1 MRGIPFSDEDK
12 ESPDNDHLYKWGV
25 MYYNPD
31 DPAVLV
37 DKRFGTGMSF
47 NYARWQ
53 AKVFFGLVILILVG
67 SLALPVLLG

>member
-1 MRGIPFSDEDK
+1 
-12 ESPDNDHLYKWGV
+12 

-53 AKVFFGLVILILVG
+53 AKAFLVISFVILVG
-67 SLALPVLLG
+67 SIALPFMLS